1 MIIDLNRLTKDQN
14 IYFDK
19 LFNES
24 KSEYIELV
32 ENIYEKS
39 DKSIYFLLL
48 STTSRDLNLNDKE
61 YVINELSP
69 ECQSCLVYMQ
79 EIEAEINELNKQL
92 TKQQIA
98 KQGFEGLLGQYI
110 KAQEDAVNEAQE
122 EADSNE
128 KPAN

>member
-1 MIIDLNRLTKDQN
+1 
-14 IYFDK
+14 
-19 LFNES
+19 
-24 KSEYIELV
+24 
-32 ENIYEKS
+32 
-39 DKSIYFLLL
+39 
-48 STTSRDLNLNDKE
+48 
-61 YVINELSP
+61 
-69 ECQSCLVYMQ
+69 MQ